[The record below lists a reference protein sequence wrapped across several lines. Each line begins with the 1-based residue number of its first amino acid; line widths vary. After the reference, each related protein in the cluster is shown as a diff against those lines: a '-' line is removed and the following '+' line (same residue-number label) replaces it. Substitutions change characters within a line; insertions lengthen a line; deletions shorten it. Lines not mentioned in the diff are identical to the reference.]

1 MQGFMVL
8 CDKRASCSMVAV
20 AYAIDAFFWG
30 GGRVYSTMTKNKLKA
45 ERRGFEPR
53 IPFGGIHA
61 FQACLLSHSSIF
73 PSKKNNL

>member
-1 MQGFMVL
+1 MCTQALGNVSWEVN
-8 CDKRASCSMVAV
+8 KKEV
-20 AYAIDAFFWG
+20 FF
-30 GGRVYSTMTKNKLKA
+30 RLPSFVA

-73 PSKKNNL
+73 PC

>member
-30 GGRVYSTMTKNKLKA
+30 GG
-45 ERRGFEPR
+45 EF
-53 IPFGGIHA
+53 I
-61 FQACLLSHSSIF
+61 LL
-73 PSKKNNL
+73 